1 MDRDTA
7 VAYYLCVRH
16 GVLPHTVMDM
26 SEREKVLVLAMAQ
39 KEARDAKRGE

>member
-16 GVLPHTVMDM
+16 GVLPHTVLDIP
-26 SEREKVLVLAMAQ
+26 EREKALILAMAQ
-39 KEARDAKRGE
+39 KEARDAKKG

>member
-16 GVLPHTVMDM
+16 GVLPHTVLDIP
-26 SEREKVLVLAMAQ
+26 EREKALIFEISQ
-39 KEARDAKRGE
+39 KEARDAKKG